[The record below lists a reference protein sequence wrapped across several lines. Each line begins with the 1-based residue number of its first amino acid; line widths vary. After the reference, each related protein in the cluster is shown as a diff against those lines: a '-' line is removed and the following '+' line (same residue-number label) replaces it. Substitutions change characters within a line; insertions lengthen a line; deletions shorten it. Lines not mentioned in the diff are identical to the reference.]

1 MVRAVKFVHERG
13 ILCAEL
19 WCGVKFV
26 HGRGVLCAEWPAG
39 IGWDRPGASQSVP
52 VRPGASRS
60 SPERPGGDTKKGPQA
75 RSPESIL
82 HFHQEKCIS
91 WNGAAGGAAVFLGQ
105 HLGDPFGLFFAKT
118 YFKE

>member
-1 MVRAVKFVHERG
+1 MKFVHERG

-19 WCGVKFV
+19 WWGVKFV
-26 HGRGVLCAEWPAG
+26 HKRGILCAEWPAG
-39 IGWDRPGASQSVP
+39 TGPECPRASQAGPEQPGASW
-52 VRPGASRS
+52 S
-60 SPERPGGDTKKGPQA
+60 SPEMPGGDTKKGPQS